1 MGQARQG
8 RTEASE
14 RKVGE
19 GIELRQEGG
28 LGVAGLTKSFVKEV
42 LETQPEL
49 KWESTGVTHD

>member
-14 RKVGE
+14 GKVGE
-19 GIELRQEGG
+19 GIELQQEGG

-42 LETQPEL
+42 L
-49 KWESTGVTHD
+49 